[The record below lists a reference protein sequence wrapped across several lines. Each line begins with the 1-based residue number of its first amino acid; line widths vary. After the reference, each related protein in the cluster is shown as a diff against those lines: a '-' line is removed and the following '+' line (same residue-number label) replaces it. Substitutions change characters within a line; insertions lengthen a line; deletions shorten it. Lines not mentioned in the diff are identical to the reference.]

1 MPPAIGHD
9 SSEPRWEQWPQWTN
23 MPKRAPSNHV
33 LWSMAPSL
41 ARREHRPAAALDRAW
56 PNLKTPS
63 GVPGRS
69 RGDGER
75 AWAKP
80 VALVTAAMLLVVGAA
95 VAWQAL
101 RRPVGGLGA
110 VRRMVTSN
118 GRFDTGSS
126 GAATFARI
134 GNELLADAKRCQGR
148 HAGPSRPDRRADGDV
163 RCIARFQAWVQASV
177 AKYNQIVKNRSW
189 WKKAAL
195 RTR

>member
-1 MPPAIGHD
+1 
-9 SSEPRWEQWPQWTN
+9 
-23 MPKRAPSNHV
+23 
-33 LWSMAPSL
+33 
-41 ARREHRPAAALDRAW
+41 
-56 PNLKTPS
+56 
-63 GVPGRS
+63 VPGRS

-110 VRRMVTSN
+110 VRRLVTSN

-163 RCIARFQAWVQASV
+163 RCIARFQAAAAANVTAV
-177 AKYNQIVKNRSW
+177 ALLQCTQPGVFEARRRLLAELDAI
-189 WKKAAL
+189 AAVDRDPTHSAL
-195 RTR
+195 PPVPAVPHC